1 MAGMAMVSRKNS
13 TVSGVTMT
21 KLLVSVKN
29 LQECELALHA
39 GVDLI
44 DLKAPQYG
52 ALGGLALN
60 DIHNI
65 SAFINKRAT
74 TSATIGDIA
83 PDTPGIEEIVLA
95 TAECGIDF
103 VKVAML
109 NIQYADIALSKLA
122 NLSTDIPLIAVLF
135 AEDRYPQDMLRHIAS
150 AGFAGV
156 MWDTREKSGLS
167 LLDHISIKDLQ
178 SWVVQAHGLH
188 LMTGLAGSLSLQ
200 MVPLLQPLSADYLGF
215 RGGLCDNARDS
226 DLSPSKLQQ
235 LLAIAKPQNADNWV
249 ISPTTLTFAE
259 HNA

>member
-1 MAGMAMVSRKNS
+1 MS
-13 TVSGVTMT
+13 

-29 LQECELALHA
+29 LRECELALHA

-52 ALGGLALN
+52 ALGGLALE
-60 DIHNI
+60 DIRSI
-65 SAFINKRAT
+65 SALVAERAT

-83 PDTPGIEEIVLA
+83 PDTSGIEDIVLA
-95 TAECGIDF
+95 TAACGVDF

-109 NIQYADIALSKLA
+109 HVQHADSALSKLA

-135 AEDRYPQDMLRHIAS
+135 AEDCYPQDMLQHIAC

-156 MWDTREKSGLS
+156 MWDTREKNGLS

-178 SWVVQAHGLH
+178 SWVVQAQGLD

-235 LLAIAKPQNADNWV
+235 LLTIAKPQNADNWV
-249 ISPTTLTFAE
+249 FSPTTLTFAE